1 MPRRIEYNIFGIV
14 SEGKRIEILKLL
26 GSYGSLRFSEI
37 KEKLHLRQ
45 EETSNLSYHI
55 RMLQSHGLI
64 DKDLETSEYILT
76 GLGRKVLELINEIET
91 SMKYS
96 KLLVRTSKPALEPF
110 DSQKIVSSL
119 IREAKLPRSLAEDI
133 AREAELRLS
142 KMPIKYLTSTFI
154 RELVNSILVERGLD
168 DVRLQVM
175 RLGLP
180 VHDVHQTIFGN
191 ERKIK
196 NPRLVHYKLS
206 SSMLKDYTLLRIL
219 SKDLSDA
226 HSSGDLHIIDLDE
239 WPLSTVNINHDA
251 RILLNYRFDDI
262 NSFLPSNE
270 IKSLN
275 NALMRITYMLY
286 NFDQE
291 VSGGQSLP
299 FFNFLLAPYTRNIP
313 DSELIT
319 YFIHFIYNINNIF
332 TWRNKL
338 TISLGLHTDL
348 PKGFENLEI
357 KIDGTVHTL
366 NEYID
371 EAHRVF
377 NAFISALLQLNSNG
391 RPLIL
396 PIIHVYI
403 ESLSDDS
410 KNNLMN
416 AIKLSLTGHTVTFIN
431 KLRSSS
437 LNTIYTNDFY
447 KVALSHYNVLQYD
460 IASVTAV
467 NMPRLVM
474 KSNLNESALPN
485 FIGDVIRSATRIA
498 ASKNNL
504 LELMIKNETL
514 PYTLHEYKGA
524 PYINNDNVFHVIVP
538 VGLYEAIILLT
549 DHDYFSDSSSR
560 SLLIKILNET
570 SKIIREYS
578 EQENL
583 KILFA
588 QNIKEEPAY
597 RFSIL
602 DRKLYPKYYGILMT
616 STKPGKYSN
625 GLAEE
630 WRIIDIQDLITL
642 DSEIDPFLFGGHAI
656 KIWLSDE
663 LSSQEIITDH
673 LSKTFSSYNVSIL
686 QYNKN
691 FVFCMACK
699 RLSIGIQKTCP
710 VCGARGKYLIYYANV
725 ENGYQFI
732 SDEDTKLSV
741 IERTTHEL

>member
-1 MPRRIEYNIFGIV
+1 MPWHIEYNIFGIV

-64 DKDLETSEYILT
+64 DKDLETGEYILT
-76 GLGRKVLELINEIET
+76 GLGRKILELINEIEY
-91 SMKYS
+91 SIKYS
-96 KLLVRTSKPALEPF
+96 KLLVRTSRPALEPF
-110 DSQKIVSSL
+110 DAQKIVSSL
-119 IREAKLPRSLAEDI
+119 IKEAKLPRSLAEDI

-142 KMPIKYLTSTFI
+142 KMPIKYLTSAFI

-180 VHDVHQTIFGN
+180 VHDVHQIIFGN

-196 NPRLVHYKLS
+196 NPRLIHYKLS
-206 SSMLKDYTLLRIL
+206 SSMLRDYTLLRLL

-226 HSSGDLHIIDLDE
+226 HSSGDLHVIDLDE
-239 WPLSTVNINHDA
+239 WSLSTVNINHDMY
-251 RILLNYRFDDI
+251 ILLNYKFDDM
-262 NSFLPSNE
+262 NLFLPSNGM
-270 IKSLN
+270 KSLN
-275 NALMRITYMLY
+275 NALMRIMYMLY

-299 FFNFLLAPYTRNIP
+299 LFNFLLAPYTKNIP
-313 DSELIT
+313 DNELVT
-319 YFIHFIYNINNIF
+319 YFIHFIYNINNVFI
-332 TWRNKL
+332 WRNKL
-338 TISLGLHTDL
+338 TVSLGLHTDL

-357 KIDGTVHTL
+357 KINGTIHTL

-377 NAFISALLQLNSNG
+377 NAFINALLQLNSNG
-391 RPLIL
+391 RPPIL
-396 PIIHVYI
+396 PIIHVYV

-416 AIKLSLTGHTVTFIN
+416 AIKLNLSGYTVTFIN
-431 KLRSSS
+431 KLRSS
-437 LNTIYTNDFY
+437 LLDTIYTNDLY
-447 KVALSHYNVLQYD
+447 RVALSHYDSSQYD
-460 IASVTAV
+460 IASVTAI

-474 KSNLNESALPN
+474 KSDLNENTLPN
-485 FIGDVIRSATRIA
+485 FIGDIIRSAVKIA

-514 PYTLHEYKGA
+514 PYTLHEYKGTL
-524 PYINNDNVFHVIVP
+524 YINNDNIFHIITP
-538 VGLYEAIILLT
+538 IGLYEAILLLT
-549 DHDYFSDSSSR
+549 DHDYFSTPSSR
-560 SLLIKILNET
+560 SLLIKILNEIN
-570 SKIIREYS
+570 KIIREYS
-578 EQENL
+578 EQESL
-583 KILFA
+583 KILLA
-588 QNIKEEPAY
+588 QNIRDEPAY
-597 RFSIL
+597 RFSML
-602 DRKLYPKYYGILMT
+602 DRKLYPKYYSILMT
-616 STKPGKYSN
+616 RTKPGKYSN
-625 GLAEE
+625 GLIEE

-642 DSEIDPFLFGGHAI
+642 DSEVDPFLSGGHAV
-656 KIWLSDE
+656 KVWLDDE
-663 LSSQEIITDH
+663 ISSPETIMNH
-673 LSKTFSSYNVSIL
+673 LSRTFPSYNVNIL

-699 RLSIGIQKTCP
+699 RLSVGIQKTCP

-732 SDEDTKLSV
+732 SDDDTRLSV
-741 IERTTHEL
+741 IERTSHEL